1 MGNNKIEEISWEIQV
16 KNQKKQN
23 INILIQDQFP
33 VSQIKDIEVEKIET
47 GGGKVDEEK
56 GIITWKFNIAPNQT
70 KKTNFKYSVKYPKS
84 QKLIL
89 E

>member
-1 MGNNKIEEISWEIQV
+1 M
-16 KNQKKQN
+16 
-23 INILIQDQFP
+23 
-33 VSQIKDIEVEKIET
+33 EKLET